1 MLAYIFSSRYLNVCI
16 FGLSFAASPS
26 GAKPFQANP
35 TTTAPRALCCNSR
48 VSRQQPHGGIR
59 IGGRMSAGAGISAIG
74 ENPPG
79 VGSEAA
85 ATPTKGRDQTRAYRH
100 FLKRSL
106 LFEPNSV
113 GLALESEKRVAL
125 DAVWLRMHPEVRTV
139 VVGFCDTLGSE
150 ECTHE
155 LAQRRGA
162 VVGQLL
168 VKYGVG
174 SSQIVAVKG
183 WEKADPVCG
192 AETPSCQEM
201 NRRAR
206 IFIAGFGPLH

>member
-1 MLAYIFSSRYLNVCI
+1 MLAYIFSSRYLHVCI

-26 GAKPFQANP
+26 GANPIQANP
-35 TTTAPRALCCNSR
+35 TTTASRTLCCNSR

-59 IGGRMSAGAGISAIG
+59 IGGRMSAGDEISAIG

-79 VGSEAA
+79 IGSEAV
-85 ATPTKGRDQTRAYRH
+85 ATPTKGRDQTRAYPH

-113 GLALESEKRVAL
+113 GLALESEKRLAL

-150 ECTHE
+150 ECTQE

-168 VKYGVG
+168 VKYGVR